1 MILRAGF
8 IIIISTL
15 GLVAGLRAGQWTTG
29 LLYGVLVSAA
39 SVCVE
44 LLVRRLSV
52 WAILGG
58 TAGLLVGVLSAW
70 LISFPLDAVAEIEH
84 FHLDIL
90 AYVLLGYTGLAI
102 GLARGRSFSFS
113 RVLKAFTGK
122 SGGEAIM
129 LVDTSAI
136 IDGRLADICETGF
149 LEGPLIIPQF
159 ILQELQHIAD
169 SSDPLKRTRGRR
181 GLDVLQRIKK
191 MSGVEVRIVEDDFPR
206 IREVDAKLV
215 ALARALSAKIV
226 TNDFNLNKVCQV
238 QGIAVLNV
246 NELSNALR
254 PVVLPGEAMQVYV
267 LKEGKEANQGV
278 AYLDDGTMVVIEN
291 GKRMI
296 GRKLEVTVTSV
307 LQTTA
312 GRMIFARPKED
323 GPGEQEHQQENGH
336 NNG

>member
-8 IIIISTL
+8 ILVLSTV
-15 GLVAGLRAGQWTTG
+15 GLVAGLRAGQWATG
-29 LLYGVLVSAA
+29 LLSALLVSTA

-58 TAGLLVGVLSAW
+58 AAGLLLGVLSAW
-70 LISFPLDAVAEIEH
+70 LISFPLAALPAMEV
-84 FHLDIL
+84 FHLDVL
-90 AYVLLGYTGLAI
+90 TYVLFGYTGLAV
-102 GLARGRSFSFS
+102 GLARGRDFSFS
-113 RVLKAFTGK
+113 RVLRAFSGK
-122 SGGEAIM
+122 SGGDTLM

-136 IDGRLADICETGF
+136 IDGRIADICETGF
-149 LEGPLIIPQF
+149 LEGPFIIPQF

-169 SSDPLKRTRGRR
+169 SSDGLKRTRGRR

-191 MSGVEVRIVEDDFPR
+191 MSGLEVRIVEEDFPR

-215 ALARALSAKIV
+215 ALARATNAKII

-238 QGIAVLNV
+238 QGIPVLNV

-254 PVVLPGEAMQVYV
+254 PVVLPGEAMRVYV

-278 AYLDDGTMVVIEN
+278 AYLDDGTMVVIES
-291 GKRMI
+291 GRKMI

-312 GRMIFARPKED
+312 GRMIFARSREE
-323 GPGEQEHQQENGH
+323 GAGAAERQTENGR